1 MSILLCPFVQTFAQ
15 NTVSK
20 ININNNRAK
29 VSPSAAAA
37 SGFCL
42 SVSTLQAVRVPRR
55 SAEQEAIMA
64 AKEISVSGRIYELA
78 RGLDVGDR
86 HRRRRARRRL
96 LFIPKF
102 HVRLSYEDL

>member
-1 MSILLCPFVQTFAQ
+1 
-15 NTVSK
+15 
-20 ININNNRAK
+20 
-29 VSPSAAAA
+29 
-37 SGFCL
+37 
-42 SVSTLQAVRVPRR
+42 
-55 SAEQEAIMA
+55 MA

>member
-1 MSILLCPFVQTFAQ
+1 
-15 NTVSK
+15 
-20 ININNNRAK
+20 
-29 VSPSAAAA
+29 
-37 SGFCL
+37 
-42 SVSTLQAVRVPRR
+42 
-55 SAEQEAIMA
+55 MA

-86 HRRRRARRRL
+86 HRRRRPRRARRRL